1 MFALYDAVGYA
12 TDPAQ
17 LRDIFGV
24 EELTIEGW
32 ARRVFG
38 QERFG

>member
-1 MFALYDAVGYA
+1 LDAVGYA
-12 TDPAQ
+12 TGSGP
-17 LRDIFGV
+17 LRDVFGV
-24 EELTIEGW
+24 EGFTIEGW